1 MSYTISEAAARMGV
15 APSTIRYYEKE
26 GLIPNLKRKNGQR
39 VFEDID
45 LRLLSLLT
53 CLKNT
58 GMPIKRLREYVQM
71 TQAGD
76 STLQERYQLIQE
88 QRQYVLD
95 QIEQL
100 NYFLSEL
107 DFKDWYY
114 KKALQ
119 QGTEKGIRLEDY
131 EEETGRRAPEADIL
145 ADSPQVM
152 NNL

>member
-15 APSTIRYYEKE
+15 APSTIRYYDKE
-26 GLIPNLKRKNGQR
+26 GLIPNIKRKNGQR

-58 GMPIKRLREYVQM
+58 GMPLKRIKEYVEM
-71 TQAGD
+71 TKAGD
-76 STLQERYQLIQE
+76 STLPERYQLIKD
-88 QRQYVLD
+88 QRQFVLD

-100 NYFLSEL
+100 QYFLSEL

-114 KKALQ
+114 QKALQ
-119 QGTEKGIRLEDY
+119 MGTEQGITLEDY
-131 EEETGRRAPEADIL
+131 EKETGRRAPEADII
-145 ADSPQVM
+145 D
-152 NNL
+152 

>member
-15 APSTIRYYEKE
+15 APSTIRYYDKE
-26 GLIPNLKRKNGQR
+26 GLIPNIKRQNGQR

-58 GMPIKRLREYVQM
+58 GMPLKRIKEYVEM
-71 TQAGD
+71 TKAGD
-76 STLQERYQLIQE
+76 STLQERYQLIQD
-88 QRQYVLD
+88 QRQFVLD

-100 NYFLSEL
+100 QYFLSEL

-114 KKALQ
+114 QKALKM
-119 QGTEKGIRLEDY
+119 GTEQGITLEDY
-131 EEETGRRAPEADIL
+131 EKDTGRRAPEADII
-145 ADSPQVM
+145 S
-152 NNL
+152 